1 MRGQWCWKSCL
12 QGCAVG
18 TVLYPT
24 VPRQILEPVQSP
36 PGVGN
41 VPQKILPKR
50 QRVLL
55 PIFFLKRR
63 KKKQKNSP
71 NHQEKTHFSGN
82 WNHCPCVLVLTWGV
96 GLWLEVRDVFTQ
108 VHQSISPRTWWCI
121 YNPLCSEASR
131 GVKSRWMCKEGAED
145 WGAGVWHGVPC
156 SSVLIQDMHSW
167 HRELCCPQLCM
178 ENKTTFM
185 TKKIIKDV

>member
-1 MRGQWCWKSCL
+1 MLEKLPAGMCCGHSPVPHCPKADPWNCAEPSRSGQCPTENTAKEAKSSS
-12 QGCAVG
+12 
-18 TVLYPT
+18 PH
-24 VPRQILEPVQSP
+24 IL
-36 PGVGN
+36 
-41 VPQKILPKR
+41 PQKEE
-50 QRVLL
+50 
-55 PIFFLKRR
+55 
-63 KKKQKNSP
+63 KKPPKNSP
-71 NHQEKTHFSGN
+71 NHQEKTYFSGN

-108 VHQSISPRTWWCI
+108 VHQSISPRTWRCI